1 MPYDS
6 RDAMDSEQPNGGP
19 GGATPPSG
27 YGGAPQGQQDSAR
40 ESAYS
45 QLRAAYKRILKRDP
59 DDSELEGHLQGRY
72 DSASVQR
79 AIQAVQT
86 SPEALQVATANQ
98 PGGQGSST
106 TPGERGPAV
115 PGSTTGGG
123 LTREQRDTL
132 KWGDVGKMEGF
143 QVGSDYGG
151 DTKARNSVKN
161 TFGRIASKYPAT
173 PQGLQQVLQDP
184 EFKAAFPN
192 AKFVDHPTGDK
203 IDFGGVLSDFESGSA
218 VGVVDVGK
226 AFRGADQGD
235 DQTAW
240 VWQPEGTSAG
250 SYNRTQNA
258 ILNPQDPRLQGGIS
272 QNVTDAILGG
282 GPNAL
287 AQYIQYLQSLQ
298 QGMQPGNQPAPAPSP
313 YSF

>member
-6 RDAMDSEQPNGGP
+6 RDAMDNEQP

-59 DDSELEGHLQGRY
+59 DDSELESHLQGRY

-123 LTREQRDTL
+123 MSREQRDTL

-161 TFGRIASKYPAT
+161 TFGRIASRYPAT
-173 PQGLQQVLQDP
+173 PEGVRMVMQDP
-184 EFKAAFPN
+184 DFKRAFPN
-192 AKFVDHPTGDK
+192 ARLIDHPTGDK
-203 IDFGGVLSDFESGSA
+203 IDFGGVKSDFESGSP
-218 VGVVDVGK
+218 VGVVDVGR
-226 AFRGADQGD
+226 AFSGAGQTEQTGWQWLTD
-235 DQTAW
+235 D
-240 VWQPEGTSAG
+240 TSSSA
-250 SYNRTQNA
+250 YQRTQNA
-258 ILNPQDPRLQGGIS
+258 ILNPNDPRLQGGIS

-298 QGMQPGNQPAPAPSP
+298 QAYQQGSQPTAPPSP

>member
-1 MPYDS
+1 MPYDNPT
-6 RDAMDSEQPNGGP
+6 DTPYEQP

-72 DSASVQR
+72 DPASVQR

-86 SPEALQVATANQ
+86 SPEAASTAATTPPA
-98 PGGQGSST
+98 GGAGAST
-106 TPGERGPAV
+106 TPGAA
-115 PGSTTGGG
+115 TGG
-123 LTREQRDTL
+123 LSREQRDTL

-173 PQGLQQVLQDP
+173 PEGLRQAVEDP

-192 AKFVDHPTGDK
+192 AKLVDHPTGDK
-203 IDFGGVLSDFESGSA
+203 IDFGGVLSDFESGSP
-218 VGVVDVGK
+218 VGVVDVGRS
-226 AFRGADQGD
+226 FSGASQKE
-235 DQTAW
+235 QTAW

-258 ILNPQDPRLQGGIS
+258 ILNPNDPRLQGGIS

-298 QGMQPGNQPAPAPSP
+298 QGMQPGNQPTAPAPAP